1 MCVARHTH
9 TSHTCHTLPLYDVAR
24 DVHTA
29 QNHPPVV
36 LWSPDTRST
45 HPDRHK
51 QGENPRPGHT
61 PRDGDGERMP
71 TRRVAAGEGRVKTL
85 VTQLMSDAGTASPEA
100 GR

>member
-45 HPDRHK
+45 HPDRRS
-51 QGENPRPGHT
+51 QVGRIRGRDT
-61 PRDGDGERMP
+61 TRDGDERMP